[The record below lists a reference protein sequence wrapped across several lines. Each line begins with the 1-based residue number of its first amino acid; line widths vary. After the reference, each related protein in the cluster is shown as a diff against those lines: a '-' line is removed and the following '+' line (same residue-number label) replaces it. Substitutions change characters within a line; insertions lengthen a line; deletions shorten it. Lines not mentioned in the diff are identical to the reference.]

1 MLTLAASLP
10 FEGKQKFISTVFRMM
25 ILEAQT

>member
-1 MLTLAASLP
+1 MLTFAASLP
-10 FEGKQKFISTVFRMM
+10 FEGRQKFIITVFRMW